1 MFVKVIHQI
10 DSKNE
15 RLHLSTGFTAKL
27 ELVFW
32 VGGDGG
38 NFTPLFVF
46 P

>member
-32 VGGDGG
+32 VGGEGG